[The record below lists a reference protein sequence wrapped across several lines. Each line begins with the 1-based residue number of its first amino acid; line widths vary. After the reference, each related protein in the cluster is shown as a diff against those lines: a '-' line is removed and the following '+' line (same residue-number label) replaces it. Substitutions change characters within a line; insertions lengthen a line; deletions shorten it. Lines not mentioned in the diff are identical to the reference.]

1 MPKIVLNR
9 TIQYKRKTYR
19 LGETVEISVEDVE
32 MLKEFGE
39 IIVEEQQKKTE
50 IEQPRKSTKRNKKRA
65 DK

>member
-32 MLKEFGE
+32 MLKEFGK
-39 IIVEEQQKKTE
+39 IIVEKQQRIAE
-50 IEQPRKSTKRNKKRA
+50 MEQPKKSTKRNTKRA

>member
-32 MLKEFGE
+32 ILKEFGE
-39 IIVEEQQKKTE
+39 IIVEKQQRIAE
-50 IEQPRKSTKRNKKRA
+50 MEQPKKSTKRNTKRA